1 MKFSADDFKKIEAAV
16 AAAEKRTSG
25 EIVPMIVSRSS
36 VRSHV
41 PFLAGLVLALLILS
55 IDWYLGLPLRP
66 YAWLAPVQAA
76 VVFGLAW
83 LSAGSNFLLRL
94 LTDDDDL
101 AFQCQVRAR
110 LEFWEAGLHK
120 TDGSTGVLIFISN
133 AEHQAV
139 VLADDSVA
147 KKLPEDA
154 WQPVV
159 DRLVAG
165 LKKGDCAQGFSDA
178 IDLCASI
185 LEKHFPPKPQDRNEL
200 PNRLV
205 VKD

>member
-1 MKFSADDFKKIEAAV
+1 MVTADELKRIEAAV
-16 AAAEKRTSG
+16 VAAEARTSG

-41 PFLAGLVLALLILS
+41 PLLTGLALALLVLTV
-55 IDWYLGLPLRP
+55 DWYLGLPWRH
-66 YAWLAPVQAA
+66 YVWVAPVQAA
-76 VVFGLAW
+76 LVFGVAW
-83 LSAGSNFLLRL
+83 LTAKSDFLLRV

-101 AFQCQVRAR
+101 AFQSQIRAR

-120 TDGSTGVLIFISN
+120 TDGSTGILIFISK

-139 VLADDSVA
+139 VLADDSIA

-159 DRLVAG
+159 DRLIAG
-165 LKKGDCAQGFSDA
+165 LKKGDCAQGFTDA
-178 IDLCASI
+178 IELCAGV
-185 LEKHFPPKPQDRNEL
+185 LEPHFPRQAHDRNEL
-200 PNRLV
+200 PNRLI